1 MEQEGVKKSG
11 GSVKFLVFIVV
22 LIAAGVFVSMWK
34 NGQDSFGSSDSYQAV
49 FLTNGNTYFGKLSR
63 MNSQYPI
70 LSDIYYINITQI
82 QPRSK
87 DDQSQQAISLVKF
100 GGEIHGPV
108 DKMAIN
114 RDQILFI
121 EDLRNDSKVVQ
132 GIMQNKSAATK

>member
-1 MEQEGVKKSG
+1 MEQEVKG
-11 GSVKFLVFIVV
+11 GGRSVKFIVLIVV
-22 LIAAGVFVSMWK
+22 LVGVAVFVSMWK
-34 NGQDSFGSSDSYQAV
+34 NGTETFGSSDSYQAV

-70 LSDIYYINITQI
+70 LSDIYYINVTQI

-121 EDLRNDSKVVQ
+121 EDLRSDSKVVQ
-132 GIMQNKSAATK
+132 GIMAQNNLVK

>member
-1 MEQEGVKKSG
+1 MEQEVKSG
-11 GSVKFLVFIVV
+11 GRSVKFIV
-22 LIAAGVFVSMWK
+22 LIVILIGIAVFVSMWK
-34 NGQDSFGSSDSYQAV
+34 NGTATFGSSDSYQAV

-70 LSDIYYINITQI
+70 LTDIYYINITQI

-121 EDLRNDSKVVQ
+121 EDLRSDSKVVQ
-132 GIMQNKSAATK
+132 GIMAQNKAVK

>member
-1 MEQEGVKKSG
+1 MDPENRISG
-11 GSVKFLVFIVV
+11 RSVKFFVLLIVIVAVVVFI
-22 LIAAGVFVSMWK
+22 SMWK
-34 NGQDSFGSSDSYQAV
+34 NGGDMFGSGDSYQAV

-63 MNSQYPI
+63 ANSQYPV

-82 QPRSK
+82 QPKSE

-108 DKMAIN
+108 DKMIIN

-121 EDLRNDSKVVQ
+121 ENLRDDSKVVQ
-132 GIMQNKSAATK
+132 GIMQNKVVK